1 MIAPQNE
8 YSEHKLLRSLQVKRD
23 DKEKGAFYCSDFGKN
38 PMDLYFKLKNEP
50 ETEPTE
56 WYNYVRFG
64 AGKGAEIE
72 LLKLLKDI
80 GIVGEDYEQD
90 THGRVDFVREGIE
103 IHGYIDAV
111 STGERSEEFGIE
123 KDAPIEIKT
132 INNKNFYDIARYQE
146 GNPREGYVGQ
156 LAIYMD
162 FLGKD
167 VGYLFVVALDGL
179 SRFLLKCEKQS
190 EGVYKCGNTVVNLT
204 DEYKRWADLYTN
216 NVLKDIVP
224 EWNVRYKI
232 PLEEINWASMDTA
245 DIKKALLG
253 TVIGDKDKW
262 QIDYSPYKTKI
273 LDIMGATLGYDDLE
287 KMKIRELSGYDIING
302 RMTKRKI

>member
-1 MIAPQNE
+1 MKAPENE
-8 YSEHKLLRSLQVKRD
+8 YAEHKLLRSLQVKRE

-38 PMDLYFKLKNEP
+38 PLDLYFKLKNFT

-72 LLKLLKDI
+72 LLKLLKDN
-80 GIVGEDYEQD
+80 GVVAEDYVQEEY
-90 THGRVDFVREGIE
+90 GRVDFVREGVE
-103 IHGYIDAV
+103 IHGYIDAIAN
-111 STGERSEEFGIE
+111 GEYAESFGIE
-123 KDAPIEIKT
+123 KGSPIEIKT

-146 GNPREGYVGQ
+146 GKPRENYVGQ

-162 FLGKD
+162 FMGKE

-179 SRFLLKCEKQS
+179 SRFLLKCEKIG
-190 EGVYKCGNTVVNLT
+190 EGEYKCGNTVVNVF
-204 DEYKRWADLYTN
+204 DEYKRWADVQK
-216 NVLKDIVP
+216 NVLDNEVP
-224 EWNVRYKI
+224 EWSVRYKI
-232 PLEEINWASMDTA
+232 PLEEIDWASLDTA
-245 DIKKALLG
+245 TIKKALLG
-253 TVIGDKDKW
+253 TVIGDPDKW

-273 LDIMGATLGYDDLE
+273 LETRGETIGYTDLE

-302 RMTKRKI
+302 RMTKRK